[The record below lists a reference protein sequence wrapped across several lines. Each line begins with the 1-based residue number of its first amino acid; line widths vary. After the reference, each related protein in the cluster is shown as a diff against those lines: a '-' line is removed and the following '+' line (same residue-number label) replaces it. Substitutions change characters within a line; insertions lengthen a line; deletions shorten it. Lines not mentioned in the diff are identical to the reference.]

1 MKHILVSQIMKHL
14 EDNNI
19 LSDSQFGFRS
29 IHSCESQLFITIN
42 DIAKGMDENHQVDA
56 VILDFCKAFD
66 KVEHSRLLYKLDYYR
81 IRGNVLHWLKPF
93 LYDCTQQVVVDG
105 SKSSI
110 CKVTSGIPQGSVL
123 GPVLFLIY
131 FNDITI
137 NIKSEIRLFAD
148 ILLYKVIASPTD
160 HLILQNDLDTSTK
173 WAKDW
178 LMEFNI
184 PKCSILHFTLH
195 QNKSCFTYQMS
206 GVPLSTALEHNYLG
220 ICLHHKLSWDS
231 HINYIC
237 SKASQLLGF
246 LKRALRTAP
255 LDIKDYLYKQLLLQ
269 SIEYCSVIW
278 DPHHSTSI
286 YKLEMIQHRAAHF
299 VLNKHWL
306 RSAQQE
312 NSSVTDMLTYLKWS
326 TLQDRRT
333 IARLTLLFKILHKMI
348 AIPDRAIFLY
358 EVCEVRKISL

>member
-1 MKHILVSQIMKHL
+1 MVLNHL
-14 EDNNI
+14 
-19 LSDSQFGFRS
+19 R
-29 IHSCESQLFITIN
+29 
-42 DIAKGMDENHQVDA
+42 
-56 VILDFCKAFD
+56 
-66 KVEHSRLLYKLDYYR
+66 
-81 IRGNVLHWLKPF
+81 
-93 LYDCTQQVVVDG
+93 
-105 SKSSI
+105 I
-110 CKVTSGIPQGSVL
+110 CKVTSGVPQGSVL

-131 FNDITI
+131 INDIAI

-148 ILLYKVIASPTD
+148 DILLYKVIALPTD
-160 HLILQNDLDTSTK
+160 HLILQNDLDTLTK

-184 PKCSILHFTLH
+184 PKCSILQFTLH
-195 QNKSCFTYQMS
+195 QHKCCFTYKMS
-206 GVPLSTALEHNYLG
+206 GVPLSTVLEHNYLG
-220 ICLHHKLSWDS
+220 IRLHHKLSWDP

-246 LKRALRTAP
+246 LKRALCTAP
-255 LDIKDYLYKQLLLQ
+255 LEIKDYLYKQLLLP

-286 YKLEMIQHRAAHF
+286 YKLEITQHRAARF
-299 VLNKHWL
+299 VLNKPWL

-312 NSSVTDMLTYLKWS
+312 NSSVTDMLTYLKWP

-348 AIPDRAIFLY
+348 AIPDRCLPLPAPISSTRSNHPLKLTHLRELMFTNTHFYHKRLFNGINYKFLSTTLTLTHL
-358 EVCEVRKISL
+358 RTL